1 MSCRDESEMQRRGEH
16 LRDGVVVS
24 TCMRGDESERQR
36 ASIRAALRDGVVVST
51 CMRDG
56 HHQFAIGD
64 VRDGVVMSTCMR
76 DGHHQFAIGDE
87 DHGANYSNGQRR
99 TPRIE
104 IVKSVVPARGKPSV
118 ERASTEGT
126 LPPARRCQVA
136 AAASRTQGHHRL
148 DRGWGSPRN
157 GGAVKK

>member
-56 HHQFAIGD
+56 HHQFAMIGD
-64 VRDGVVMSTCMR
+64 AGHILDG
-76 DGHHQFAIGDE
+76 
-87 DHGANYSNGQRR
+87 
-99 TPRIE
+99 
-104 IVKSVVPARGKPSV
+104 
-118 ERASTEGT
+118 
-126 LPPARRCQVA
+126 L
-136 AAASRTQGHHRL
+136 
-148 DRGWGSPRN
+148 PRN
-157 GGAVKK
+157 RQRCSLK